1 MVWSTRRTR
10 PCDRRGSATRRL
22 RCCGTGQARQVG
34 AWLASSSAHCGP
46 LRLKC
51 APSVGFL
58 LSLSFVCVFPSN
70 HVRAPSHERRRGYG
84 IALGSSAFRT
94 SGPELGDFRLDLC
107 GAWPS
112 LEGDPEVQVSVPFP
126 FAHEDLAGG
135 RYRSTALL
143 KDFGASLS
151 GHKGSARDGGLAGL
165 EAKKVGYTPVGFM
178 RCRRAVCFISTLK
191 SSLSKEFP
199 SVSV

>member
-1 MVWSTRRTR
+1 MKGL
-10 PCDRRGSATRRL
+10 RGLGEPQAWAQY
-22 RCCGTGQARQVG
+22 CGTGQAGQVG

-51 APSVGFL
+51 APSVGGWFL

-70 HVRAPSHERRRGYG
+70 YVRALSRYG
-84 IALGSSAFRT
+84 IALGSSASRT

-135 RYRSTALL
+135 RYRSTATL
-143 KDFGASLS
+143 KGFEASPL
-151 GHKGSARDGGLAGL
+151 GHKGSARDGGLGGL
-165 EAKKVGYTPVGFM
+165 EGR
-178 RCRRAVCFISTLK
+178 RC
-191 SSLSKEFP
+191 EGP
-199 SVSV
+199 SRSGAFQRDGRD